1 MKESLILRSC
11 PKEMLGY
18 RYRLETDSL
27 RLELQED
34 NRILAYA
41 KDAGPQDE
49 PVFYMPAPYLLDAEN
64 AYSNDIK
71 VTL

>member
-49 PVFYMPAPYLLDAEN
+49 P
-64 AYSNDIK
+64 YSICRLRICWMQK
-71 VTL
+71 THTPMISK